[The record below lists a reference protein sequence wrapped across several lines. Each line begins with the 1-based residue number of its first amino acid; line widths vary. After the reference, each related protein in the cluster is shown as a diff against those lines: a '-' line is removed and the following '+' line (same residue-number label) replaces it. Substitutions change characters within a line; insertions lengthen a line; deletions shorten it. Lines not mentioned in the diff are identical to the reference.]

1 MAQPLKRQRLSQLSG
16 LKWASDSAVAAVLQK
31 LDEQGA
37 LVGSAPSRRT
47 LARAVEEQVQLPTL
61 YGPVLHTIPLD
72 MHDNTVFHWHVVNPF
87 AMLCWLANR
96 STAFWG
102 FLRKKLSEHPCSP
115 TNPWAIVLYT
125 DEASPGNLLRVDN
138 TRKSH
143 AFYFTF
149 AELGAEAISKEYNW
163 FFAGVLRSKIAS
175 KVKGGLSAVFK
186 ALMQQW
192 FCKGQNFHE
201 TGVTISRP
209 GESCMLWATLQHIIA
224 DEVALKHL
232 WHVKGAT
239 GIKPC
244 LLCANV
250 VSARSGIDGF
260 TGADI
265 ISTDCLDACRFVCHT
280 DATLWAAADKLH
292 GESTQLSA
300 ASFGDLQKVLG
311 VVYDPCTILFDVA
324 MRVHVKPIST
334 TVYDWCHIYLVGGIA
349 QIELYNFL
357 QKARA
362 DCGLVYD
369 QVHQYVQLW
378 TWPKACKSP
387 PKDVCNPRRATA
399 HTEKFKA
406 GASETLD
413 FLPVLK
419 HMVLTLGLDAGPMGD
434 QVKSL
439 AALCKVLKF
448 LEQQPTARHAAELH
462 GLIAGH
468 LQLYRLAYP
477 IESENWV
484 PKFHMAL
491 HLPVTLQKHNC
502 VYSAF
507 TMERK
512 HKT

>member
-1 MAQPLKRQRLSQLSG
+1 M
-16 LKWASDSAVAAVLQK
+16 
-31 LDEQGA
+31 
-37 LVGSAPSRRT
+37 
-47 LARAVEEQVQLPTL
+47 
-61 YGPVLHTIPLD
+61 
-72 MHDNTVFHWHVVNPF
+72 
-87 AMLCWLANR
+87 
-96 STAFWG
+96 
-102 FLRKKLSEHPCSP
+102 
-115 TNPWAIVLYT
+115 
-125 DEASPGNLLRVDN
+125 
-138 TRKSH
+138 
-143 AFYFTF
+143 
-149 AELGAEAISKEYNW
+149 
-163 FFAGVLRSKIAS
+163 
-175 KVKGGLSAVFK
+175 
-186 ALMQQW
+186 
-192 FCKGQNFHE
+192 
-201 TGVTISRP
+201 
-209 GESCMLWATLQHIIA
+209 
-224 DEVALKHL
+224 
-232 WHVKGAT
+232 
-239 GIKPC
+239 
-244 LLCANV
+244 
-250 VSARSGIDGF
+250 
-260 TGADI
+260 
-265 ISTDCLDACRFVCHT
+265 CHT

-334 TVYDWCHIYLVGGIA
+334 TVYDWCHIYLAGGIA

-362 DCGLVYD
+362 DCGLVYG

-512 HKT
+512 HKTLKKFATTSTIDIGFEKSIMLDLLQDQMNHLNDGCTFLEGSYLMDPKAAPEPMASSLRLEFPAVGLDFFVAKGASHKQMRIFGGDKVLFDSMNGEELCHVLLFVQCSAPALPATIYALVEHYAPVRPTIWRSTLGRSLVSISVMRATTIWCKSSEGICALRA